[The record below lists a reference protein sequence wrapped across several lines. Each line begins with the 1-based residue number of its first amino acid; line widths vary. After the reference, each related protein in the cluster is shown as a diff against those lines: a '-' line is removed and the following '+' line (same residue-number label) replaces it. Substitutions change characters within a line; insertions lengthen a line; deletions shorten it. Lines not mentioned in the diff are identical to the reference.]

1 MQQHKLKHNF
11 ILASSS
17 NYRLELLKQI
27 FIEPDA
33 VFSPDVDETSL
44 KAENPRLYCERIA
57 RKKAEY
63 AATIYPDSLVLA
75 ADTVISVGTRILHK
89 PKDETE
95 ARKHLALISGR
106 GHRAYTTLCLIG
118 PGVNGKTHVKQSI
131 SKVKFKRLHEAEI
144 DFYIASNQWQGC
156 AGAYSISGYAACFIS
171 EISGSESAI
180 SGMPLYEAKNLLRQY
195 LREDKE

>member
-1 MQQHKLKHNF
+1 MQQHKLKYNL

-17 NYRLELLKQI
+17 QYRLKLLEQI
-27 FIEPDA
+27 FIYPDE
-33 VFSPDVDETSL
+33 VFAPDVDETPL
-44 KAENPRLYCERIA
+44 KAENPRIYCERIA

-63 AATIYPDSLVLA
+63 AASIYPDSLILA

-106 GHRAYTTLCLIG
+106 NHRAYTTICLIS
-118 PGVNGKTHVKQSI
+118 PGNNGKVYIKQSL
-131 SKVKFKRLHEAEI
+131 SKVKFKRLHAEEI
-144 DFYIASNQWQGC
+144 DFYIATNQWQGC

-171 EISGSESAI
+171 EISGSQSGI
-180 SGMPLYEAKNLLRQY
+180 SGMPLYEAKNLLRQFII
-195 LREDKE
+195 